1 MPAAINEQTKTQVIH
16 QWVGGNTREKIA
28 IDNDIGEGTVS
39 GIVNEW
45 KRGLESSEYE
55 SVRELAVH
63 SKKQVIALSDLA
75 SQLRLYNFI
84 KKSGANEDQI
94 ESFIS
99 NCISGAGVEVLPP
112 EKIVDLINQLFN
124 ISKSE
129 SIPLEQIPDYIQ
141 QKLQQKLILEEQ
153 IKSAEA
159 VLQSKNVSIEAIDE
173 HIHLNEELSKHGL
186 STKDTSKLV
195 NAIKNVEQQGYD
207 TKKIV
212 SMVRSIKSLRDIE
225 RKLRSNCEL
234 LAKRIDRHKDTL
246 PLAERIVAMRI
257 STAGLLALEAA
268 VNDMAEMY
276 NLPVYTAAFRVI
288 NDIRDYNKL
297 GGLKRQLAALRAQV
311 HVVKEV
317 CSHQNQSTV
326 ALVKLKS
333 YGITEEDILNLNNY
347 VERNMMNNKITN
359 PEFFVADL
367 EQHGSMKGTLVNL
380 NKKTLEET
388 SYT

>member
-1 MPAAINEQTKTQVIH
+1 MPAAINEQTRKQVVQ
-16 QWVGGNTREKIA
+16 QWVSGDSRDKIA

-39 GIVNEW
+39 GIVNDW
-45 KRGLESSEYE
+45 KRGLEDSEYE
-55 SVRELAVH
+55 SVRELAVQ
-63 SKKQVIALSDLA
+63 SKKQGIDLNELV
-75 SQLRLYNFI
+75 SRFRLYNII

-99 NCISGAGVEVLPP
+99 NCMSGIGGADGNSLPP
-112 EKIVDLINQLFN
+112 EKIVDLVNQLFN

-129 SIPLEQIPDYIQ
+129 SIPLEQIPYYIQ

-159 VLQSKNVSIEAIDE
+159 VLQSKNVSIQVVDE

-234 LAKRIDRHKDTL
+234 LAKRIDKHKDTL
-246 PLAERIVAMRI
+246 PLDERIVAMRI
-257 STAGLLALEAA
+257 NMAGPLALEAA
-268 VNDMAEMY
+268 VNDTAEIY
-276 NLPVYTAAFRVI
+276 NLPIYTAAFRVM
-288 NDIRDYNKL
+288 NDIQDYNKL
-297 GGLKRQLAALRAQV
+297 GGLKKQLAALCAQV
-311 HVVKEV
+311 YTVKQV
-317 CSHQNQSTV
+317 CSHQNQAMV
-326 ALVKLKS
+326 ALLKLKS
-333 YGITEEDILNLNNY
+333 AGITEDHILKLNDY
-347 VERNMMNNKITN
+347 LERNMNNQII
-359 PEFFVADL
+359 
-367 EQHGSMKGTLVNL
+367 QNL
-380 NKKTLEET
+380 
-388 SYT
+388 